1 MVKSRRV
8 VRKDCGMKTNEC
20 LLITFA
26 SWEDRFKLGFRRD
39 LDCAGVGRA
48 LVLYFENYADRTQ
61 RNRDDVESACRRD
74 GIECTWEPLD
84 VADPV
89 KNWNTVA
96 KAIGSAAS
104 GCQRVLVDIST
115 MPREIIWHALW
126 LAEDKAAELGYVY
139 HCPEGY
145 GKDWLSRD
153 PRAPRLVYKLSGIA
167 LPSRKTALV
176 VTAGFDLQRAVRL
189 IEWFEPSVLL
199 VGLQSKSRFTRNY
212 EAMKNHRDRMSKEYD
227 CKFFELD
234 AYSDDRGLATI
245 QRELGKIDET
255 CNIVMSSLGPKLTAI
270 TLYELQRARPEV
282 GLAYAPATE
291 FSGDYSF
298 GIGESLWGTC
308 GI

>member
-1 MVKSRRV
+1 
-8 VRKDCGMKTNEC
+8 MKMNEC

-26 SWEDRFKLGFRRD
+26 SWEERFKLGFRRD
-39 LDCAGVGRA
+39 LKDAGVRRA
-48 LVLYFENYADRTQ
+48 LVFYFENYAGRT
-61 RNRDDVESACRRD
+61 RGNRSDVESACRLD
-74 GIECTWEPLD
+74 DIECTLEPLD

-89 KNWNTVA
+89 KNWNTAA
-96 KAIGSAAS
+96 KAIGSAIS

-126 LAEDKAAELGYVY
+126 LAEDEAVELSYVY
-139 HCPEGY
+139 HCPEDY
-145 GKDWLSRD
+145 GTDWLSRD

-199 VGLQSKSRFTRNY
+199 VGLQSKSRFARNR
-212 EAMKNHRDRMSKEYD
+212 EAMKNYRERISKEYN

-234 AYSDDRGLATI
+234 AYSKDHGLATI
-245 QRELGKIDET
+245 KQEVEKIDET

-270 TLYELQRARPEV
+270 TLYKLQRARPEV

-298 GIGESLWGTC
+298 GIGESLSGTVEF
-308 GI
+308 G